1 VLADPAVFGGVVFFT
16 TYTPIT
22 SGDPCEQSGIA
33 KLYAMAMMPITI
45 DGITYNPGAGVLSTP
60 GEGSKTGGAR
70 SVGLGT
76 GIPQAPIFS
85 LRPDGGVD
93 LYVSV
98 SGGGGQDTQVVHI
111 NTDSKTKDT
120 PLGKLINSFVPY
132 LRVLHWKD
140 QRVR

>member
-1 VLADPAVFGGVVFFT
+1 VVFGGVVFFT

-60 GEGSKTGGAR
+60 AAGSKTGGDR
-70 SVGLGT
+70 SVELGF

-85 LRPDGGVD
+85 QKPGGGSVD

-111 NTDSKTKDT
+111 NEFSKNT
-120 PLGKLINSFVPY
+120 PLVKLLESIIPY
-132 LRVLHWKD
+132 LKVLHWKD
-140 QRVR
+140 TRIK